1 MWHEY
6 INATST
12 DEVINILAEKRERA
26 RVIAGGTDLILELE
40 RGIRKGVDT
49 LIDVSRISQLKNI
62 YLDEDDLIHLGALV
76 THNDCASDKLIRTR
90 AYPLSRAAWEV
101 GAPQIRN

>member
-26 RVIAGGTDLILELE
+26 RIVAGGTDLILELE

-49 LIDVSRISQLKNI
+49 LIDVTRIYELKKNK
-62 YLDEDDLIHLGALV
+62 H
-76 THNDCASDKLIRTR
+76 
-90 AYPLSRAAWEV
+90 
-101 GAPQIRN
+101 